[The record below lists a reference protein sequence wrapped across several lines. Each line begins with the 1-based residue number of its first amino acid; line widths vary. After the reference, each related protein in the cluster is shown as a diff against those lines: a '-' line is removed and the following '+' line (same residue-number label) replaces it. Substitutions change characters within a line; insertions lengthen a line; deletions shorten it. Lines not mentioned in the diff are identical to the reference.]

1 MGAHVEKAATLAREY
16 GLPISRIRI
25 IKEMALRSRRS
36 AVRSIPMSQ
45 CGESINNSTRR
56 AIGAT
61 GLASRVGMS
70 FNHPLPLP
78 TYPSPK

>member
-1 MGAHVEKAATLAREY
+1 MVMNDPDERDF
-16 GLPISRIRI
+16 S
-25 IKEMALRSRRS
+25 
-36 AVRSIPMSQ
+36 SINSVSQ
-45 CGESINNSTRR
+45 CGENCINNSTRR

-78 TYPSPK
+78 TYLSPK